1 MSDTTEAARRTAGFA
16 RVRVKI
22 CGITRPEDAALA
34 ERAGADAIGM
44 IFAERSKRR
53 VDAMQA
59 AEIAAAVGPLVTRV
73 GVFVDASPD
82 DVRRLVGALR
92 LDGDQGW
99 GRLSLHLHGAE
110 TPAVAAALRP
120 SVQVIKAWS
129 FTPGLRPEVM
139 TRYPADAVLIDGLR
153 PGSGE
158 RFDWE
163 QAAGLRQL
171 PRLILAGGL
180 DPENVAEGIAAL
192 RPYAVDVASGVES
205 EPGVKDPAKVHAFV
219 EAVRAAEAA

>member
-92 LDGDQGW
+92 LDAVQ
-99 GRLSLHLHGAE
+99 LHGAE